1 MSRFQ
6 LPKVVSVVLNWNNP
20 QDTLACLDS
29 LKQLD
34 YPNHQVLVIDN
45 GSIDNSVVIL
55 AKSIPADPQFALL
68 TTGKNLGFSGGAN
81 YGIAAALQLEAVY
94 IWLLNNDTEV
104 APDCLSVM
112 VHAMEQQAE
121 VGIAGCKIF
130 LQSQREIIWHA
141 GATFR
146 HWVGQPLHYGMGAD
160 RHDPRYL
167 QNRVVDYVTGC
178 SLLIRKA
185 VIDTVGK
192 MDDRFYLYYEE
203 ADLCYRA
210 RQQGWQILYVADA
223 KMWHKVAGSSSGFHE
238 RTYYEVRNR
247 LLFTRKHRSRTLPF
261 VVLYLALQEL
271 LKPLLKGNFRV
282 ARFAAIGFFDFLRNK
297 FGSRHH

>member
-1 MSRFQ
+1 M
-6 LPKVVSVVLNWNNP
+6 LNWNNS
-20 QDTLACLDS
+20 QDTVTCLNS

-34 YPNHQVLVIDN
+34 YPNHHVLVIDN
-45 GSIDNSVVIL
+45 GSIDHSVAVLTEHIQ
-55 AKSIPADPQFALL
+55 ANPRFTLL
-68 TTGKNLGFSGGAN
+68 ETGKNLGFSGGAN
-81 YGIAAALQLEAVY
+81 YGIEAALQLEAAY

-104 APDCLSVM
+104 ASDCLRLIVET
-112 VHAMEQQAE
+112 MEQQPK
-121 VGIAGCKIF
+121 VGIAGCKVL
-130 LQSQREIIWHA
+130 LQSQRSVIWHA

-146 HWVGQPLHYGMGAD
+146 RWVGQPLHYGMGAD
-160 RHDPRYL
+160 SQDPRYL

-178 SLLIRKA
+178 SLLIRRA

-203 ADLCYRA
+203 ADLCYRS

-247 LLFTRKHRSRTLPF
+247 LLFTSKHQPQNLLF
-261 VVLYLALQEL
+261 VFLYLALQEF
-271 LKPLLKGNFRV
+271 LKPLLKGNFK
-282 ARFAAIGFFDFLRNK
+282 ATRFAAIGFLDFLKKK
-297 FGSRHH
+297 FGPLNPE